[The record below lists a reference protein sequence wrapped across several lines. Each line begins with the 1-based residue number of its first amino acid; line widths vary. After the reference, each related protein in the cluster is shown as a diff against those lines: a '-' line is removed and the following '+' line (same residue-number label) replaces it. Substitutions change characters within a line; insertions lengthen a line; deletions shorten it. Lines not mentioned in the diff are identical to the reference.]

1 MRICLISDTV
11 CDANG
16 VSRFIQNFATCAHED
31 SFYVLTATK
40 KSRCEEKENILNAKV
55 LCKIKMPFYK
65 ELDLVLPNYK
75 DMKAKFEA
83 AAPDVV
89 VISTPGIVGLM
100 GYFLARKSK
109 KAAIYHT
116 DFPSY
121 IYKNTNS
128 KLLKKVTTFLMHHFY
143 KRFDLIFLRSFVY
156 EKVLT
161 QEIKI
166 DAKKLQVLKA
176 GIDTK
181 AFDYKTAQKI
191 QWQEYNI
198 AAKSFKLLYTGR
210 LSSEKNFDFL
220 LETFQTVKKEC
231 EDVVLVCCGEGSYLK
246 DKKKLE
252 KEGVYLLGYQ
262 DTDALCSIYAS
273 CDLFVF
279 PSTTDTLGQVVMEAQ
294 MGKMPVLV
302 SDKGGPKSLVK
313 DAYNGYVLPLK
324 QEIWVETIKKLKNDE
339 VLLKQLGENAY
350 SLTLQNS
357 IEATYVDFKSK
368 LSQIS

>member
-1 MRICLISDTV
+1 MKICLISDTV

-16 VSRFIQNFATCAHED
+16 VSRFIQNFAKCGED
-31 SFYVLTATK
+31 DGFWVLTATK
-40 KSRCEEKENILNAKV
+40 KKRCQKLRNLKNANV
-55 LCKIKMPFYK
+55 FFKIKMPFYK
-65 ELDLVLPNYK
+65 ELDLVLPDFK
-75 DMKAKFEA
+75 DLKAKFEA
-83 AAPDVV
+83 INPDVV

-100 GYFLARKSK
+100 GLFLARKSK

-128 KLLKKVTTFLMHHFY
+128 KLLKKTTTFLMHRFY

-181 AFDYKTAQKI
+181 AFDCKTAQKI
-191 QWQEYNI
+191 RWQEYNI
-198 AAKSFKLLYTGR
+198 ASKSFKLLYTGR

-220 LETFQTVKKEC
+220 LNLFKRIQKEYSDC
-231 EDVVLVCCGEGSYLK
+231 VLICCGEGSYLK

-262 DTDALCSIYAS
+262 DTDTLCSIYAG
-273 CDLFVF
+273 CDLFLF

-294 MGKMPVLV
+294 MGKIPVLV

-324 QEIWVETIKKLKNDE
+324 QEMWFETIKKLKNDE

-350 SLTLQNS
+350 NLTLQNS

-368 LSQIS
+368 LSQI